1 MENETQHTHKN
12 NSITN
17 LTSLCLIFMNRSLD
31 VFVADHVGLEYES
44 RNDLHC
50 ELRVVGE
57 PFAMSGASIAVKKNN
72 PLFIQVSEALQKIK
86 AKGLTDFIQEFWVSK
101 YKCPRETPPA
111 QLKVEDLSGLFLQL
125 TIAMIGCIL
134 GTLCQRIFLQ
144 MKEKWTRK
152 NNEDVDEQDARQ
164 EFAQTE
170 TLV

>member
-1 MENETQHTHKN
+1 
-12 NSITN
+12 
-17 LTSLCLIFMNRSLD
+17 
-31 VFVADHVGLEYES
+31 
-44 RNDLHC
+44 
-50 ELRVVGE
+50 
-57 PFAMSGASIAVKKNN
+57 MSGASIAVKKNN

-134 GTLCQRIFLQ
+134 GTLFQRIFLQ